1 MDATRYQVSWTAGFT
16 SLLGTVLLL
25 VTASSDITIA
35 QGRAPRDVIPG
46 SATRPARQPAPQAKT
61 PKRLPRSRLQ
71 APDLHVQKLDPKLR
85 AALVKW
91 ELATSRIKTLKGE
104 IYRYHREFVFNTEKR
119 ARGMFYYESP
129 DKGRLDIFA
138 VQVPKGTSSSVQQ
151 PARRDPRTG
160 KVTPARKVRL
170 AVTGDNAEKWICDGT
185 QVLEVNDVDR
195 TVTSHKIPADYHGRR
210 IMDGPLPFLFGM
222 PPDKAVRR
230 YQMSLLGQSK
240 DEVWIRAF
248 PRWKQDAV
256 NYREATVILDTNT
269 YLPKHVRLTA
279 PDNTQTIYSFF
290 RLKVNSRLEALAKAF
305 GNSPFRPTLGRYRV
319 VASQPEPVV
328 PSVIGMPWKKA
339 QNVLTTAGYKVKF
352 VPGVPAKKKDLTY
365 VIYQQAPRQQA
376 ALAPGSQIRLTFFA
390 KPAAVGSKTQ

>member
-1 MDATRYQVSWTAGFT
+1 MDATRHPVRWTAGF
-16 SLLGTVLLL
+16 SLLLGTLLL
-25 VTASSDITIA
+25 AAPGTTIA
-35 QGRAPRDVIPG
+35 QGPAPRRVTPKTTG
-46 SATRPARQPAPQAKT
+46 RPASKSATQRAGA

-71 APDLHVQKLDPKLR
+71 SPDLRVQKLDPKPKT
-85 AALVKW
+85 ALLKW
-91 ELATSRIKTLKGE
+91 EQATSRIKTLKGE

-129 DKGRLDIFA
+129 DKGRLDIYA
-138 VQVPKGTSSSVQQ
+138 AQIPKGTISSVKQ

-160 KVTPARKVRL
+160 KVTPARKVPL
-170 AVTGDNAEKWICDGT
+170 AVSGDNPEKWICDGT

-195 TVTSHKIPADYHGRR
+195 TVTSHKIPSDYRGRR

-230 YQMSLLGQSK
+230 YQMSLLGESK

-256 NYREATVILDTNT
+256 NYREATVILDTAT

-290 RLKVNSRLEALAKAF
+290 RMTVNSKLEALAQVF
-305 GNSPFRPTLGRYRV
+305 GSSPFRPNLSRYRV
-319 VASQPEPVV
+319 VASQSEPVV

-339 QNVLTTAGYKVKF
+339 QSVLTTAGYKVKF
-352 VPGVPAKKKDLTY
+352 TAGVPAAKKDLTY

-376 ALAPGSQIRLTFFA
+376 ALAPGSQIQLTFFG
-390 KPAAVGSKTQ
+390 KPVAGGSKKR